1 MRLPDPQRSSAVLLG
16 VGAYRHLPSLPGA
29 HDGAAALREA
39 LTDPVHGSLQPQR
52 CVLLPEHV
60 GRQEAGRAVVA
71 AASQAEDL
79 LLLYFAGHGELGRR
93 SDLYL
98 LLGDTTADDMAFSG
112 LSYDNIRDVVL
123 DSDARAK
130 IVILDC
136 CYSGSALGT
145 AMSSA
150 TALVDEID
158 IEGTAVLTSAPPQA
172 KSRILDGENYP
183 AYTGRLLTLLREG
196 IEGEPDLLTLPV
208 LHRQLRRSLRAA
220 GLRPPQ
226 AKLNPLLDQLGLVR
240 NRARP
245 HQAAPPPTAGTTVD
259 GEPVTDGELPPW
271 PVEPPRPA
279 PGSRTR
285 VREEPIP
292 DDELQRLAQSPN
304 PRERADAY
312 QALLRDPGSLL
323 NAFGPAAVPGTPPGP
338 AERPRPRS
346 TATLR
351 HVLTFLGQ
359 PGYGAFLAFIG
370 VAVIHDLVSDNVV
383 EHEFGAN
390 PGYVAAGIVI
400 LCVAAGLVAL
410 AEWRGR
416 WRRGVLGAAG
426 MGSLVAALGATL
438 AFGEGA
444 WPITLGALVVMGGVG
459 AVRLLRV
466 RVTRGQRAPGQPP
479 T

>member
-29 HDGAAALREA
+29 HDGAVALREA
-39 LTDPVHGSLQPQR
+39 LTDPVSGSLEPER
-52 CVLLPEHV
+52 CVLLPEHI

-98 LLGDTTADDMAFSG
+98 LLSDTTADDMAFSG

-145 AMSSA
+145 AMSAA

-172 KSRILDGENYP
+172 TSRILDGESYP
-183 AYTGRLLTLLREG
+183 AYTGRLLALLRDG
-196 IEGEPDLLTLPV
+196 IVGGPELLTLPV
-208 LHRQLRRSLRAA
+208 LHRQLRRSLLAA

-240 NRARP
+240 NRAGTR
-245 HQAAPPPTAGTTVD
+245 QAPPAAGTTVAD
-259 GEPVTDGELPPW
+259 EP
-271 PVEPPRPA
+271 PPRPVQPPRPTRA
-279 PGSRTR
+279 PRAPVSD
-285 VREEPIP
+285 EPIP

-304 PRERADAY
+304 PRDRAGAY
-312 QALLRDPGSLL
+312 QALLRDPGSLM
-323 NAFGPAAVPGTPPGP
+323 NAFGPTAAPRTPPRP
-338 AERPRPRS
+338 AASASPES
-346 TATLR
+346 SATLR
-351 HVLTFLGQ
+351 RVLSFLGR

-370 VAVIHDLVSDNVV
+370 VAVIHDVVSDSVV

-390 PGYVAAGIVI
+390 PGYVTSGIVI
-400 LCVAAGLVAL
+400 VCLAAVFVAL

-416 WRRGVLGAAG
+416 WRRGVLGSAG
-426 MGSLVAALGATL
+426 MGSFLAALGATL
-438 AFGEGA
+438 TFGDGV
-444 WPITLGALVVMGGVG
+444 WPIVLGALLVLGCTG
-459 AVRLLRV
+459 AIRLLRV
-466 RVTRGQRAPGQPP
+466 RATRGGEAPGQPP